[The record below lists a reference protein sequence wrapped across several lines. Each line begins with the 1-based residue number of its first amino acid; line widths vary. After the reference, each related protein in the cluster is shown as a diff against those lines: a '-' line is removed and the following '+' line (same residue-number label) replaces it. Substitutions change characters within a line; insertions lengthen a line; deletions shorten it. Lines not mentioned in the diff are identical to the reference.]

1 MRALADAG
9 LTQVLSYPFI
19 GDIHDLLEIPASD
32 PRRQAVRLAN
42 PLAED
47 APYLRT
53 SVLDSL
59 VEVARRNVSRG
70 LADVAVFEIGSVTH
84 PAGTVP
90 APIPGTD
97 NRPSNAEL
105 AALRAGIPAQPTH
118 VGAVMIGERTRTGV
132 LGAGRPWDWADAIEV
147 VRTAAGALGLEIVVT
162 APEQPYAPWH
172 PGRTAEI
179 RLPGLRR
186 GKKIEPGALVA
197 HAGELHPRVVRALGL
212 PERTC
217 AVEIDLDPL
226 LEAVRS
232 SGELQVKA
240 VSTFPAAKED
250 IALVVDEAVTA
261 AQVEDL
267 VRQAVGELGEEVRL
281 FDVFRGAQLGEGKKS
296 LAVSLVLRAPDRTLT
311 AEETASVRK
320 RVVKRAAKLL
330 GAELRS

>member
-1 MRALADAG
+1 M
-9 LTQVLSYPFI
+9 
-19 GDIHDLLEIPASD
+19 
-32 PRRQAVRLAN
+32 
-42 PLAED
+42 
-47 APYLRT
+47 RT

-59 VEVARRNVSRG
+59 VEVARRNISRG
-70 LADVAVFEIGSVTH
+70 LTDVAVFEVGSVTH

-97 NRPSNAEL
+97 QRPTDAEQ

-118 VGAVMIGERTRTGV
+118 VGAVMAGEHERTGV

-147 VRTAAGALGLEIVVT
+147 VRTVAATLGVEVVVS

-179 RLPGLRR
+179 RLPGRRR
-186 GKKIEPGALVA
+186 GKEIEPGTLVA
-197 HAGELHPRVVRALGL
+197 HAGELHPRVARELGL
-212 PERTC
+212 PERAC
-217 AVEIDLDPL
+217 AIEIDLDPL
-226 LEAVRS
+226 LEAARNAGPV
-232 SGELQVKA
+232 QVKA

-267 VRQAVGELGEEVRL
+267 VRQAAGDLAEEVRL
-281 FDVFRGAQLGEGKKS
+281 FDVFRGPQLGEGKKS

-311 AEETASVRK
+311 ADETAGVRK
-320 RVVKRAAKLL
+320 RVVKRAAKVL